1 MSKAIKL
8 TTTYDHSVEDV
19 WEALTN
25 KDAMSEW
32 LMPCNIEPI
41 VGNHFQF
48 KTKSYPGF
56 NGIVNCEVLE
66 VVKHQKL
73 SFSWSGGSLKNT
85 IVTFELKPNGTK
97 TDLYFEHSGFEGFFN
112 KVIVNRILAN
122 GWLNK
127 ILTIQLPKYLT
138 K

>member
-25 KDAMSEW
+25 KEAMSEW

-41 VGNHFQF
+41 VGHHFQF

-85 IVTFELKPNGTK
+85 IVTFELKPNETK

-112 KVIVNRILAN
+112 KIIVSRILAN